1 MKDNDAPQIVA
12 RDDAA
17 SSETISERPQVE
29 VASEDGEGNDRPFPF
44 ARSSDFQHIGKP
56 SKNRLAR
63 QHRRLYPTK
72 LLHNARSKVGLSVC
86 DGRGNWQFG
95 VIRQNPDPILGRVDS
110 TFSL

>member
-17 SSETISERPQVE
+17 SSEAISERPQIE
-29 VASEDGEGNDRPFPF
+29 EASGDGAGDDRPVPF
-44 ARSSDFQHIGKP
+44 ARSSDFQHIEKP

-72 LLHNARSKVGLSVC
+72 LLHNARSTVALSVC
-86 DGRGNWQFG
+86 DDEVNGDGLFQRWGK
-95 VIRQNPDPILGRVDS
+95 PALDS
-110 TFSL
+110 